1 LGAATIICQDRL
13 RTHVRELV
21 AGQVAQPVTFCCI
34 PTGDVALRFWVRDDG
49 DGDVAPARGLSRTA
63 KVDGE
68 WTEDEG
74 AADKV
79 RNGLPPCFVRVPD
92 GKR

>member
-1 LGAATIICQDRL
+1 M
-13 RTHVRELV
+13 H
-21 AGQVAQPVTFCCI
+21 I
-34 PTGDVALRFWVRDDG
+34 PAGDVALRFWVRDDG

-79 RNGLPPCFVRVPD
+79 RNAPPPPVLFAFLIGND
-92 GKR
+92 DFIQTGSGQTS